1 MLRNCEKGSCI
12 LVFHC
17 VSKLRLLARH
27 PWILMCWSSELV
39 TSNQVF
45 MREGR
50 ELAGKHQQPWVQGG
64 GEGGS
69 ALGQLP
75 GGHRACFVVFRAP
88 HSAAE
93 VEYLDFYQESLG
105 CESDLGDFEAL
116 MKGWRKCWFEFILK
130 RPQKSSL
137 LQTYPPSSHFKAL
150 KYYNKFF
157 VRFLS

>member
-1 MLRNCEKGSCI
+1 MSASKASLDPDVLEQ
-12 LVFHC
+12 C
-17 VSKLRLLARH
+17 V
-27 PWILMCWSSELV
+27 
-39 TSNQVF
+39 SNQVF

-50 ELAGKHQQPWVQGG
+50 ELAGKRQQPWVQGG
-64 GEGGS
+64 REG
-69 ALGQLP
+69 ALWVCSP
-75 GGHRACFVVFRAP
+75 EVTRACFMAFHAP